1 MSQLTEPVLS
11 LIVQIITKICAN
23 HNNIDQEINRILET
37 TNGAKYNLT
46 IHERLTLR
54 YIGEQ
59 KITNATTIASNTGI
73 TRGGISKICGRLI
86 KKELITANR
95 MEGNRKEIFYRLT
108 SSGDHIYQSM
118 AQQIRDAEGQCRE
131 LIESYSAEELVLLA
145 NFLRKIEEIIP

>member
-59 KITNATTIASNTGI
+59 KITNATIASNTGI
-73 TRGGISKICGRLI
+73 TRGGSSKRNLSPQTAWKETGRRSF
-86 KKELITANR
+86 T
-95 MEGNRKEIFYRLT
+95 G
-108 SSGDHIYQSM
+108 
-118 AQQIRDAEGQCRE
+118 
-131 LIESYSAEELVLLA
+131 
-145 NFLRKIEEIIP
+145 

>member
-54 YIGEQ
+54 YIDEQ
-59 KITNATTIASNTGI
+59 KITNATTIASNTDI

-86 KKELITANR
+86 KKE
-95 MEGNRKEIFYRLT
+95 IF
-108 SSGDHIYQSM
+108 
-118 AQQIRDAEGQCRE
+118 
-131 LIESYSAEELVLLA
+131 
-145 NFLRKIEEIIP
+145 

>member
-11 LIVQIITKICAN
+11 LIVQIITKICAI

-37 TNGAKYNLT
+37 TNDNLT

-86 KKELITANR
+86 KKELITTNR
-95 MEGNRKEIFYRLT
+95 MEENRKEIFYRLT
-108 SSGDHIYQSM
+108 SSGDHIYQAM
-118 AQQIRDAEGQCRE
+118 AQQIRDTEGQCRE
-131 LIESYSAEELVLLA
+131 LIESYSAEEQVLLA
-145 NFLRKIEEIIP
+145 NFLTKIEEIIP

>member
-11 LIVQIITKICAN
+11 LIVQIITKICAI

-86 KKELITANR
+86 KKELI
-95 MEGNRKEIFYRLT
+95 
-108 SSGDHIYQSM
+108 HIYQAM

-131 LIESYSAEELVLLA
+131 LIESYSAEEQVLLA
-145 NFLRKIEEIIP
+145 DFLRKIEEIIP

>member
-95 MEGNRKEIFYRLT
+95 MEGNRKQIFYRLT
-108 SSGDHIYQSM
+108 SSGDHIYQAM
-118 AQQIRDAEGQCRE
+118 AQQIQDTEGQCLE
-131 LIESYSAEELVLLA
+131 LIESYSAEEQVLLA

>member
-1 MSQLTEPVLS
+1 MLS
-11 LIVQIITKICAN
+11 LIVQIITKICAI

-37 TNGAKYNLT
+37 TNDNLT

-86 KKELITANR
+86 KKELITTNR
-95 MEGNRKEIFYRLT
+95 MEENRKEIFYRLT
-108 SSGDHIYQSM
+108 SSGDHIYQAM

-131 LIESYSAEELVLLA
+131 LIESYSAEEQVLLA
-145 NFLRKIEEIIP
+145 NFLTKIEEIIP